1 MAIVSANKLSKA
13 YEPEII
19 FSDISFSIPKRAR
32 IALVGPNGIGKTTL
46 LRILAGIESPST
58 GTYHYSKGSS
68 FGYLPQ
74 EATFDKDHSLWDE
87 CLDAISELL
96 EQEKRLAEMEK
107 KISENPKNEV
117 FLNQYSR
124 EQIAFEQN
132 DGYIYKTKI
141 EQILTGLG
149 FKKHQYTMPIQKF
162 SGGERTRARLAH
174 LLLANPE
181 FLIMD
186 EPTNHLDIQ
195 AVEWLEGYLKDW
207 DGAVLI
213 VSHDRFF
220 LDRVVNNIWEM
231 SPVGFEAYR
240 GNYSNYVLQ
249 REIRWNERRQFIET
263 EFTKMY
269 RELDY
274 IRKNIAAQRTSQAK
288 GKLKRLSRQIRA
300 IERIGIF
307 GIQGKTW
314 SKISELI
321 GSGDRN
327 PMKVEEAAQR
337 LSSLQ
342 SPDNRLKSIK
352 LSIRSKTRS
361 GNIILR
367 ANDLEVG
374 YPDNSLFQVD
384 KLELRRLECAALI
397 GPNGSGKTTFLK
409 TILEKLN
416 PIKGNLDL
424 GASLKIGYFAQAHEE
439 LNPELTLIEEIDKMG
454 TGMLE
459 KNIRG
464 YLGRFLFSGDDH
476 YKKVAILSGGE
487 RGRLALAK
495 LALIDANILLLDEP
509 SNHLDIP
516 AQEML
521 QEVLANF
528 NGTIILVSHDRF
540 LIDALATQIWEI
552 KPKEKKLEIFNGTY
566 SQYKGILVEEQIIEQ
581 SKAQKNKV
589 PFEQNKKTKI
599 SKHER
604 KRLKYQ
610 IHYLE
615 DKVILIESKMEDT
628 SKKIQNTV
636 NNHQLTREYG
646 EEYSYLESELAAVIR
661 EWEEI
666 NKKLEN

>member
-1 MAIVSANKLSKA
+1 VSIVSATKLSKS

-19 FSDISFSIPKRAR
+19 FSDISFSIPNRGR

-46 LRILAGIESPST
+46 LRILAGVEAPSS
-58 GTYHYSKGSS
+58 GSYHYSKGTK

-74 EATFDKDHSLWDE
+74 EAKFERDHSLWDE
-87 CLDAISELL
+87 CMYAISDLL
-96 EQEKRLAEMEK
+96 NQEKKLAELEN
-107 KISENPKNEV
+107 KISENPKDEN
-117 FLNQYSR
+117 LLTQYSR
-124 EQIAFEQN
+124 EQIDFEQN
-132 DGYIYKTKI
+132 DGYIYKTKV

-149 FKKHQYTMPIQKF
+149 FDKSQYSMQLQKL
-162 SGGERTRARLAH
+162 SGGERTRARLSH
-174 LLLANPE
+174 LLLANPD

-195 AVEWLEGYLKDW
+195 AVEWLESYLKDW
-207 DGAVLI
+207 EGSVLI

-231 SPVGFEAYR
+231 SPVGFESYR

-249 REIRWNERRQFIET
+249 REIRWNERRQFIEN
-263 EFTKMY
+263 EFTHMQK
-269 RELDY
+269 ELEF
-274 IRKNIAAQRTSQAK
+274 IKKNIAAQGTSMAK

-307 GIQGKTW
+307 GIQGKSW
-314 SKISELI
+314 SKITELI

-327 PMKVEEAAQR
+327 PMKVEEAAHR
-337 LSSLQ
+337 LSALRA
-342 SPDNRLKSIK
+342 PDNRLKSIK
-352 LSIRSKTRS
+352 LSIRSKSRS

-367 ANDLEVG
+367 ANDLEIG
-374 YPDNSLFQVD
+374 YPDNSLFKID
-384 KLELRRLECAALI
+384 ELELRRLECAALI
-397 GPNGSGKTTFLK
+397 GPNGSGKTTFLQ
-409 TILEKLN
+409 TILDELEPLGGTLN
-416 PIKGNLDL
+416 M
-424 GASLKIGYFAQAHEE
+424 GASLKIGYFAQAHED
-439 LNPELTLIEEIDKMG
+439 LNSNLTLIEEIDKVG

-459 KNIRG
+459 REIRG

-476 YKKVAILSGGE
+476 YKKVGVLSGGE
-487 RGRLALAK
+487 QGRLALAK

-540 LIDALATQIWEI
+540 LIDALATQVWEI
-552 KPKEKKLEIFNGTY
+552 KPKENKLEIFKGTY
-566 SQYKGILVEEQIIEQ
+566 SEYKGIVTEDQKKEKSEPIE
-581 SKAQKNKV
+581 NRV
-589 PFEQNKKTKI
+589 PLKIKKRSAI

-604 KRLKYQ
+604 QRLTKL

-615 DKVILIESKMEDT
+615 DKIIAIEVKMEEL
-628 SKKIQNTV
+628 SKKIQNTLD
-636 NNHQLTREYG
+636 NHELIREYG
-646 EEYSYLESELAAVIR
+646 EEYAYMDSELARVME

-666 NKKLEN
+666 NKKLED

>member
-1 MAIVSANKLSKA
+1 MAIVSGNKLSKS

-19 FSDISFSIPKRAR
+19 FSDISFSIPNRGR

-46 LRILAGIESPST
+46 LRILAGVESPSS
-58 GTYHYSKGSS
+58 GSYHYSKGTK

-74 EATFDKDHSLWDE
+74 EAKFDSAHSLWEE
-87 CLDAISELL
+87 CLSALSDLII
-96 EQEKRLAEMEK
+96 QEKLLAELEK
-107 KISENPKNEV
+107 GLSENPTDEK
-117 FLNQYSR
+117 LLDQYSE
-124 EQIAFEQN
+124 EQMTFERN
-132 DGYIYKTKI
+132 DGYVYKTKI

-149 FKKHQYTMPIQKF
+149 FKKAHYSLPLQKL
-162 SGGERTRARLAH
+162 SGGERTRARLAY
-174 LLLANPE
+174 LLLSNPD

-195 AVEWLEGYLKDW
+195 AVEWLESYLRDW

-220 LDRVVNNIWEM
+220 LDRVVNIIWEM
-231 SPVGFEAYR
+231 SPVGFESYR
-240 GNYSNYVLQ
+240 GNYSNYVMQ
-249 REIRWNERRQFIET
+249 REIRWNERKQFIEN
-263 EFTKMY
+263 EFSSMQ
-269 RELDY
+269 RELVF
-274 IRKNIAAQRTSQAK
+274 IKKNIAAQRTSMAK

-314 SKISELI
+314 SKITEI
-321 GSGDRN
+321 MGGGDRN

-342 SPDNRLKSIK
+342 APNNRLKSIK
-352 LSIRSKTRS
+352 LSIRAKTRS
-361 GNIILR
+361 GNIVLR
-367 ANDLEVG
+367 ANQLELG
-374 YPDNSLFQVD
+374 YSSNSLFKVEEM
-384 KLELRRLECAALI
+384 ELRRLECAALI

-409 TILEKLN
+409 TIL
-416 PIKGNLDL
+416 GNLDPLSGEMNL
-424 GASLKIGYFAQAHEE
+424 GASLKIGYFAQAHEG
-439 LNPELTLIEEIDKMG
+439 LNPNLTLIEEIDLMG

-459 KNIRG
+459 REIRG

-476 YKKVAILSGGE
+476 YKRVSVLSGGE

-495 LALIDANILLLDEP
+495 LALVDANILLLDEP

-521 QEVLANF
+521 QNVLSNF

-552 KPKEKKLEIFNGTY
+552 KPDENKLEIFEGTY
-566 SQYKGILVEEQIIEQ
+566 SEYKGIVSEIPSKKKEKPITNRISPQKQIKPSL
-581 SKAQKNKV
+581 SK
-589 PFEQNKKTKI
+589 FEK
-599 SKHER
+599 
-604 KRLKYQ
+604 KRLEKQ

-615 DKVILIESKMEDT
+615 DRVIAIETKMDRI
-628 SKKIQNTV
+628 SVKIQNSSSD
-636 NNHQLTREYG
+636 HEKIRDLG
-646 EEYSYLESELAAVIR
+646 EEYAYLESEHGVVMKD
-661 EWEEI
+661 WEKI
-666 NKKLEN
+666 NILLSN